1 MSGGY
6 AKVWTKVQHGK
17 WFQTLTCNQRGVW
30 LQLIILAK
38 DRGRSGGIFY
48 KSCSGLAHDLGIDR
62 STLGRTLRK
71 FQQAM
76 NIDLDW
82 KKNGELSIHI
92 RNFKFYQE
100 IATPKNP
107 DRPVEKSTK
116 KKSYNKIRLDK
127 TRLDKSRAT
136 PIERFEKWIPKNQHI
151 ISALAQDLKLSET
164 VVEFEIGKMKAWVRG
179 DPVKGNKKLWGK
191 FVSNWLKREVQKLKE
206 KKDSQLTGQA
216 ALDSVAK
223 RVKAGEL

>member
-17 WFQTLTCNQRGVW
+17 WFQTLSCNQRGVW
-30 LQLIILAK
+30 FQLIILAK

-76 NIDLDW
+76 RIDLDW

-116 KKSYNKIRLDK
+116 KKPYNKIRLDK

-136 PIERFEKWIPKNQHI
+136 PIERFEKWIPKNRHI
-151 ISALAQDLKLSET
+151 IRALALDLKLPESL
-164 VVEFEIGKMKAWVRG
+164 VEFEFGKMKAWVRG
-179 DPVKGNKKLWGK
+179 NPVKGNKKMWGR
-191 FVSNWLKREVQKLKE
+191 FVSNWLNKLAQELKE
-206 KKDSQLTGQA
+206 KKGGRNVGHTSGQNYGEPG
-216 ALDSVAK
+216 K
-223 RVKAGEL
+223 VKL